1 MRPITTTTR
10 RPQTSSRPGG
20 ALRPVATLCAVA
32 LLAGLLGI
40 SGVAVESA
48 VSPMVPAVAADPVP
62 GGLGFTAITPCRVA
76 DTRAIVESTP
86 GLTGTGGRLVGGG
99 SWVVQV
105 DGTGGGFATQGG
117 TAGGCGLPE
126 AVSAVEISVTVVD
139 PIGTGYLRA
148 HAGNAPVPTATF
160 INYSGQSTTNTGT
173 VPVAPGQFV
182 VEDLRLTN
190 FGAQTHVIVDVQGYY
205 TPAGT
210 LGYVP
215 LASPCRAGDT
225 RFIVTSG
232 GTKFNSGSL
241 VGFRLTGATGFDSQ
255 GGTPGGCGV
264 PAGVTAVEL
273 SLTAIEPEGNGFLRL
288 QAGLTPP
295 TTTFLNFAGSNATTN
310 TGSTRIEPLGGT
322 DINVSFFGRTHV
334 AVDIQGYFTSAAG
347 SARYQTVTPCR
358 VFDTRLVGGPAGVGG
373 PFPDGITRHL
383 QTSGDLGNFRSQGG
397 ADPTG
402 CDVPQGAAA
411 IEASLTAVSPTARG
425 FTRPYPVG
433 GAPTGTFLNL
443 SAGRSTTN
451 TGSLGLGTRGMDD
464 LAIKHFGGS
473 SHYLLDVFG
482 YFVSS
487 SIVFPT
493 AESIDAGGDH
503 TCALMTTSGVRCWGE
518 ADNGRLGRNES
529 TLPFADGNSA
539 ENVLTGPSSS
549 LTGIAQVS
557 AGGSSSCALT
567 VETEIQCWGLD
578 NRGQLGDTVSGGFS
592 SVAVFVRRPT
602 INNQAP
608 AVTGFVQVAVGG
620 LHACALSTTGTVAC
634 WGHNARGQ
642 LGTSDT
648 NDSATP
654 RIVNTSN
661 QTLTNVVQ
669 VVAGREHTCAL
680 IADGTARCWGSSE
693 HGQLGDG
700 EGGGST
706 FKFAPQTVRQTANSA
721 TPLGGIVELAAGAI
735 TTCALLVDSTV
746 RCWGDNSGAQ
756 LGNGPAD
763 TELHPVPEV
772 VRGANA
778 APLSDIVALGASLD
792 PNGSTHHACGLAAS
806 RQAICWG
813 DNGDGQLGRG
823 NNDIDQ
829 FVPGPVL
836 TSGSPAAALFGELA
850 VGGRH
855 TCGLGVGSPSGP
867 NCWGRNDSRQLGA
880 GLTSNF
886 ATSPSAVDNL

>member
-1 MRPITTTTR
+1 
-10 RPQTSSRPGG
+10 
-20 ALRPVATLCAVA
+20 VATFCAVA
-32 LLAGLLGI
+32 LLGGLLGI

-48 VSPMVPAVAADPVP
+48 VSPSVPAAAADPVP
-62 GGLGFTAITPCRVA
+62 GGLGFTAITPCRLA
-76 DTRAIVESTP
+76 DTRAIVESTQ
-86 GLTGTGGRLVGGG
+86 GLTGTGGRLVDGG

-105 DGTGGGFATQGG
+105 DGTGNSFTTQGG

-148 HAGNAPVPTATF
+148 HAANAPVPTATF
-160 INYSGQSTTNTGT
+160 VNYPGRSTTNTGT

-205 TPAGT
+205 TPAGA

-225 RFIVTSG
+225 RFLG
-232 GTKFNSGSL
+232 GGGGAKFNSGSL
-241 VGFRLTGATGFDSQ
+241 VGFRLTGTTGFTSQ
-255 GGTPGGCGV
+255 GGTSGGCGV

-273 SLTAIEPEGNGFLRL
+273 SLTAIEPEGSGFLRL

-295 TTTFLNFAGSNATTN
+295 TTTFLNFTDSNATTN
-310 TGSTRIEPLGGT
+310 TGSTRIEALGGT

-358 VFDTRLVGGPAGVGG
+358 VFDTRAVGGPAGVGG
-373 PFPDGITRHL
+373 PFPDGVTRHL
-383 QTSGDLGNFRSQGG
+383 QTSGVLGNYRSQGG

-425 FTRPYPVG
+425 FTRPYPIG

-443 SAGRSTTN
+443 AAGRSTTN
-451 TGSLGLGTRGMDD
+451 TGSLGLGARGMDD

-493 AESIDAGGDH
+493 AESVDAGGDH

-518 ADNGRLGRNES
+518 ADNGRLGRNEN

-539 ENVLTGPSSS
+539 ENVLTGPSTS

-557 AGGSSSCALT
+557 AGGSSACALT

-578 NRGQLGDTVSGGFS
+578 SSGQLGDTTSGGFS
-592 SVAVFVRRPT
+592 PVAVFVRRPT
-602 INNQAP
+602 INGQAP

-620 LHACALSTTGTVAC
+620 SHACALSTTGTVAC
-634 WGHNARGQ
+634 WGENGKGQ
-642 LGTSDT
+642 LGVGDT
-648 NDSATP
+648 NDSSTP
-654 RIVNTSN
+654 RIVNTNN

-680 IADGTARCWGSSE
+680 IADGSARCWGSLE
-693 HGQLGDG
+693 NGQLGIG
-700 EGGGST
+700 EGGGPLY
-706 FKFAPQTVRQTANSA
+706 KFVPQTVRQTTNSA
-721 TPLGGIVELAAGAI
+721 TPLGGIVELAAGARN
-735 TTCALLVDSTV
+735 TCALLVDSTV
-746 RCWGDNSGAQ
+746 RCWGDNSDAQ
-756 LGNGPAD
+756 LGNSPAD
-763 TELHPVPEV
+763 TSLHPVPEV
-772 VRGANA
+772 VRTTNL
-778 APLSDIVALGASLD
+778 APLTGMVGVALGID
-792 PNGSTHHACGLAAS
+792 PAGFSHHTCALAAT
-806 RQAICWG
+806 RQAWCWGANEQAQLARGSVSLGQKEPGAVQDDAFDDVLFGEITLGGRHSCGIRVGTASGTTCWG
-813 DNGDGQLGRG
+813 DN
-823 NNDIDQ
+823 
-829 FVPGPVL
+829 
-836 TSGSPAAALFGELA
+836 S
-850 VGGRH
+850 
-855 TCGLGVGSPSGP
+855 
-867 NCWGRNDSRQLGA
+867 SRQLGA
-880 GLTSNF
+880 GLSV
-886 ATSPSAVDNL
+886 ALAAPSVVTNL

>member
-1 MRPITTTTR
+1 LSAR
-10 RPQTSSRPGG
+10 R
-20 ALRPVATLCAVA
+20 ALRGVATLCAVA
-32 LLAGLLGI
+32 LLAGLLGVA
-40 SGVAVESA
+40 GVAVDGA
-48 VSPMVPAVAADPVP
+48 IAPTVPAAAADPVP
-62 GGLGFTAITPCRVA
+62 GGLGFTAITPCRLA
-76 DTRAIVESTP
+76 DTRAVVESTD
-86 GLTGTGGRLVGGG
+86 GLTGVGGRLVDGG
-99 SWVVQV
+99 SLVVQV
-105 DGTGGGFATQGG
+105 DGTGGSFTTQGG

-232 GTKFNSGSL
+232 GQKFNSGAL

-295 TTTFLNFAGSNATTN
+295 TTTFLNFAGSIATTN
-310 TGSTRIEPLGGT
+310 TGTTRIEPLLGT

-334 AVDIQGYFTSAAG
+334 AVDIQGYFTSAPG

-358 VFDTRLVGGPAGVGG
+358 VFDTRAVGGPAGVGG
-373 PFPDGITRHL
+373 PFPDGVTRHL

-411 IEASLTAVSPTARG
+411 IEASLTAVAPTAAG

-433 GAPTGTFLNL
+433 GTPTGTFLNL

-451 TGSLGLGTRGMDD
+451 TGSLGLGARGMDD

-493 AESIDAGGDH
+493 AESVDAGGDH

-557 AGGSSSCALT
+557 AGGSSACALT
-567 VETEIQCWGLD
+567 VETEIQCWGSD
-578 NRGQLGDTVSGGFS
+578 SSGQLGDTTAGGSS
-592 SVAVFVRRPT
+592 SVAVFVRRPE
-602 INNQAP
+602 IGGQAP

-620 LHACALSTTGTVAC
+620 SHACALSTTGTVFC
-634 WGHNARGQ
+634 WGENGKGQ
-642 LGTSDT
+642 LGKFDT

-654 RIVNTSN
+654 QVVRTTNAAGPA
-661 QTLTNVVQ
+661 LGNVVQ

-680 IADGTARCWGSSE
+680 IADGTARCWGSSDN
-693 HGQLGDG
+693 GQLGHG
-700 EGGGST
+700 EGGGFSYS
-706 FKFAPQTVRQTANSA
+706 FAPQTVRQTANSA
-721 TPLGGIVELAAGAI
+721 TPFGGIVELAAGARN
-735 TTCALLVDSTV
+735 TCALLVDSTV
-746 RCWGDNSGAQ
+746 RCWGDDSDGQ
-756 LGNGPAD
+756 LGNSAPD
-763 TELHPVPEV
+763 TQLHPVPEI
-772 VRGANA
+772 VRGSDLNPLTGVVAISVGSDSA
-778 APLSDIVALGASLD
+778 ATD
-792 PNGSTHHACGLAAS
+792 HHACALTAA
-806 RQAICWG
+806 REARCWG
-813 DNGDGQLGRG
+813 LNQSGQLGRG
-823 NNDIDQ
+823 FLSGVQ
-829 FVPGPVL
+829 FTPAPVL
-836 TSGSPAAALFGELA
+836 DGSTAPAQFGEITA
-850 VGGRH
+850 GGRH
-855 TCGLGVGSPSGP
+855 TCGLAVGTTPGGR
-867 NCWGRNDSRQLGA
+867 CWGDNTSGKLGA
-880 GLTSNF
+880 GF
-886 ATSPSAVDNL
+886 AGGVATNPGAVANL